1 MNITNIKEAG
11 AEGKETGNADYVI
24 NAREL
29 YRIFLRTGGAPHRK
43 KAQSFDKT
51 WTDGDLPYKE
61 LLGRKAWNLE
71 SDPEEV
77 AVLINGK
84 ACKCAV
90 AHNLG
95 QVRKLLEGDY
105 KNYDVVRLMA

>member
-1 MNITNIKEAG
+1 MKEAG

-29 YRIFLRTGGAPHRK
+29 YRIFLRSGGAPHRK
-43 KAQSFDKT
+43 DPQSFDKT
-51 WTDGDLPYKE
+51 WNDGALPYE
-61 LLGRKAWNLE
+61 NFLGRKEWNLGA
-71 SDPEEV
+71 DPEEV
-77 AVLINGK
+77 AVVVDGK
-84 ACKCAV
+84 PYKCAV

-95 QVRKLLEGDY
+95 QVRKLLEGGY